1 MKQHCKGVTK
11 RYPLQTAG
19 GQQDIR
25 VLTEP
30 DMYRL
35 IAGSQLPAAQ
45 RFETWVFDEVL
56 PSIRKTGGYTKS
68 EPAAK
73 PSLIQPSKE
82 FRAMYGIAR
91 LIGLDK
97 NVAAISANQAVAK
110 ITGAIVL
117 QLLRLFVANPSPLR

>member
-1 MKQHCKGVTK
+1 MKQHCKGVAK
-11 RYPLQTAG
+11 HRPLQTAG

-35 IAGSQLPAAQ
+35 IVGNQLPAAQ
-45 RFETWVFDEVL
+45 QFETWVFDEVL

-110 ITGAIVL
+110 ITSAIVL